1 MLLHCDYVLVAEDA
15 ELKTPFIGLALVPE
29 AGSTLL
35 MPARIGY
42 GRAFEMFAL
51 GEPVNAKDAVAWG
64 LANKVVPNAE
74 LDAAAQKVA
83 ETLAELPLGALVATK
98 KMMRDTDA
106 IKKQLDVEK
115 AAFVERLSS
124 PEAMEAF
131 TAFMEKRKPDFSKC
145 M

>member
-1 MLLHCDYVLVAEDA
+1 
-15 ELKTPFIGLALVPE
+15 
-29 AGSTLL
+29 

-42 GRAFEMFAL
+42 GRAFEMFAF

-64 LANKVVPNAE
+64 LASKVVPNAQ
-74 LDAAAQKVA
+74 LDEAAQQA
-83 ETLAELPLGALVATK
+83 AQHISELPLGAIMATK
-98 KMMRDTDA
+98 KMMRDVDA

-115 AAFVERLSS
+115 AAFVERLTS

-145 M
+145 V